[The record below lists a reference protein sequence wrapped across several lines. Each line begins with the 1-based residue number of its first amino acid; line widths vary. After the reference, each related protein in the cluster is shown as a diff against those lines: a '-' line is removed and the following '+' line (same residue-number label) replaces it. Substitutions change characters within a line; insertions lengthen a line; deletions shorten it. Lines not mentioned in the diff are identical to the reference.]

1 MDLKAWIKTISFS
14 LLTAIVGYLLFS
26 LFYCLFKKDISF
38 EQALISPMTLC
49 FSLIVFA
56 SNVISW
62 KKRLSGKDRQ

>member
-26 LFYCLFKKDISF
+26 LFYCLLNKDISF